1 MERKSNARL
10 LVLLTFIAVV
20 IGLRMV
26 APLSSDFS
34 MLANFTGIGAVA
46 VFSGSYFRNKF
57 AAYFLPMLVLLLSD
71 LGLAVVMGKS
81 WAFYTGWY
89 YTYIAFALMVLV
101 GQLLVKKVTI
111 GNVFAASLV
120 GVFIHWIVADF
131 GVWFG
136 STFYPQTFG
145 GFWACLVAA
154 IPFELKFLYGTL
166 IYGVIMF
173 VGFEALKSKFP
184 SLKYSS
190 AIA

>member
-46 VFSGSYFRNKF
+46 IFSGSYFRNKF

-136 STFYPQTFG
+136 STFYPQTLG

-173 VGFEALKSKFP
+173 VGFEALKAKFP

>member
-46 VFSGSYFRNKF
+46 IFSGSYFRNKF
-57 AAYFLPMLVLLLSD
+57 AAYLLPMLVLLLSD

-101 GQLLVKKVTI
+101 GQFLAKKVTVA
-111 GNVFAASLV
+111 NVFAASLV
-120 GVFIHWIVADF
+120 GVFIHWIISDF
-131 GVWFG
+131 GVWYG
-136 STFYPQTFG
+136 STFYPQTLA

-154 IPFELKFLYGTL
+154 VPFELKFLYGTL

-173 VGFEALKSKFP
+173 VGFEALKAKFP